1 MSTEACPLLKTKIMF
16 GLFKKKSPIEKLQE
30 QYQALMKE
38 SFDLSKIDRKK
49 ADEKVAEAEII
60 AQEIEKLKA
69 NG

>member
-1 MSTEACPLLKTKIMF
+1 MF